1 MSDDHKMYQL
11 QLTQVEAAL
20 TTDPNNE
27 ELLKLQKDLQEVIQ
41 LTQELESVT
50 AAAGNPVASS
60 GQAAPPSSASE
71 SWSSA
76 DHGEQ
81 SADTVSPAW
90 KIGDKCMAFWEED
103 GQHYEAVVEE
113 LLDDGTCTVTYTG
126 WNNSAICPM
135 SQLKSLDSNLKRG
148 MKGGD
153 RGADAKKSKK
163 DLQAEQREYKRK
175 KNLKK
180 AQRLKQL
187 EEEHEQDKNKWLD
200 FNHKTFSKT
209 NKGKVKKSIFA
220 TPDSVTGKVGV
231 GTCGSGGRPMT
242 SYQHQEKWKK

>member
-1 MSDDHKMYQL
+1 MSEDHKMYQL
-11 QLTQVEAAL
+11 QLQQVEAAL

-27 ELLKLQKDLQEVIQ
+27 ELLKLQKDLQEVIH
-41 LTQELESVT
+41 LTQELQNATES
-50 AAAGNPVASS
+50 AAGTAPASGLASS
-60 GQAAPPSSASE
+60 SSE
-71 SWSSA
+71 SGNWSSA
-76 DHGEQ
+76 ENGLQ
-81 SADTVSPAW
+81 SIDTAITSW
-90 KIGDKCMAFWEED
+90 KIGDKCMALWEED

-113 LLDDGTCTVTYTG
+113 LLDDGTCTVTFTG

-135 SQLKSLDSNLKRG
+135 SQLNPLETMLKRG
-148 MKGGD
+148 MKGGE

-209 NKGKVKKSIFA
+209 SKGRVKKSIFA

>member
-1 MSDDHKMYQL
+1 MYLLQL
-11 QLTQVEAAL
+11 QQVEAAL

-41 LTQELESVT
+41 LTQELENVT
-50 AAAGNPVASS
+50 AASGSVAAAS
-60 GQAAPPSSASE
+60 GPATASASAGGNRASKE
-71 SWSSA
+71 
-76 DHGEQ
+76 DLEQ
-81 SADTVSPAW
+81 TENTEAVVW
-90 KIGDKCMAFWEED
+90 KIGDKCMALWEED

-135 SQLKSLDSNLKRG
+135 SQLKSLELGLKRG

-153 RGADAKKSKK
+153 RAADAKKSKK

-220 TPDSVTGKVGV
+220 TPDTVSGKVGV